1 MKLWTIFVHSGM
13 NKILRALDLQA
24 SYQSRWNYKLGKK
37 RKSGGRSKGSSGKS
51 GTVQCSRCGRIV
63 PADKAKKYTKRVSAV
78 EPQLARE
85 LRQQGT
91 YIQTKRVTSYYCVS
105 CAVHAGRV
113 HIRQA
118 TERRTVPDRR
128 SRT

>member
-1 MKLWTIFVHSGM
+1 M
-13 NKILRALDLQA
+13 A
-24 SYQSRWNYKLGKK
+24 KK
-37 RKSGGRSKGSSGKS
+37 RKSGGRSKGSSGNR

-85 LRQQGT
+85 LRQQGSF
-91 YIQTKRVTSYYCVS
+91 IQTRRVTSYYCVS

-113 HIRQA
+113 NIRA
-118 TERRTVPDRR
+118 TSERK
-128 SRT
+128 SA